1 MAPVGW
7 CRTSTVFDG
16 GVSLR
21 AHLAALDAHAL
32 AAVLDRRPDVL
43 VEPAPAS
50 LDELAHRLTGVDSLA
65 RALPLMDADE
75 VAVTRVIAVAGPV
88 AADMIAERLRSD
100 VATVRDTVA
109 RLVDRALVVEVDGSL
124 VLPELLTQQFAA
136 ELRHLRPLAAVVK
149 QALVA
154 DLQTA
159 VDGLGGDSHGLT
171 KARLAERLTA
181 LLGDA
186 QVVARAV
193 AGLPAA
199 ARRHLDLMRTG
210 ELYIPWNSQGPAAH
224 LTRAGLLVGGPYH
237 RPELPREVAAML
249 ALDGSPPITGRPL
262 LPPSTDTATEGG
274 AAAEAAVRT
283 LIGMLDEATAQPLA
297 RLKKG
302 GVGARERARLGKRL
316 GIDEPALW
324 IDLAAALDMLEP
336 TDDGYAAAK
345 QYPTWRDEPVGLR
358 WAGIALAWFALDL
371 APTSR
376 ETDDGEVAPPEA
388 MVSGAGLLRR
398 AWLRAAAGGRSVAAA
413 AAHVEWFAP
422 LHGYDDVGLARKVAA
437 ARHEAE
443 LLGVVAGDRL
453 TALGELLVAER
464 EPEVLAERA
473 AELLPDTRCLLVVQS
488 DLTALVSGQPTA
500 AAAGLLAACAVPEN
514 RGAAAVWRF
523 TPASVRSAL
532 DSGRTVDE
540 LRSGLVEA
548 SGRPLPQPVDY
559 LFTDVA
565 RRHGSV
571 KALAACTCLVGTEA
585 EITEIAHTRGLAK
598 LRLSQIAPTVL
609 ISPLAVDV
617 VLTGLRAAGFSPM
630 PEGAEGTVVVPDR
643 PAPPQRRPRR
653 VRERRHVDADV
664 LAARL
669 VGATGPSRTPS
680 PVYAQVSRLAQQLDP
695 GEVAL
700 LADAIEHERDVHI
713 RYRNKDGNRSVRDIA
728 PARLVDRWVQAWCY
742 LRSGEREFA
751 LRGIESVGP
760 AAGRR

>member
-1 MAPVGW
+1 MSLSAYLASLDAP
-7 CRTSTVFDG
+7 R
-16 GVSLR
+16 
-21 AHLAALDAHAL
+21 LAAL
-32 AAVLDRRPDVL
+32 LDRRPDVL

-50 LDELAHRLTGVDSLA
+50 LDELAHRLDGRDSLA

-75 VAVTRVIAVAGPV
+75 VAVVRVVAVAGPIP
-88 AADMIAERLRSD
+88 ADVIAERLRSE
-100 VATVRDTVA
+100 VATVRDTVD
-109 RLVDRALVVEVDGSL
+109 RLRDRALVVEVDGS
-124 VLPELLTQQFAA
+124 VALPDLLAQHFAA
-136 ELRHLRPLAAVVK
+136 ELQHLRPLAAVVK

-171 KARLAERLTA
+171 KPRLAERLTA
-181 LLGDA
+181 LLGDP

-193 AGLPAA
+193 AALPPA
-199 ARRHLDLMRTG
+199 ARRHLDLVRTG
-210 ELYIPWNSQGPAAH
+210 ELYFSSTSQGPAAH
-224 LTRAGLLVGGPYH
+224 LTRAGLLIGGPYH

-249 ALDGSPPITGRPL
+249 ALDGSPPIAGRPV
-262 LPPSTDTATEGG
+262 PRPSTDPQTDGG
-274 AAAEAAVRT
+274 AAAEAAVRS
-283 LIGMLDEATAQPLA
+283 LVGLLDEATAQPLA

-302 GVGARERARLGKRL
+302 GVGARERARLVKRL

-324 IDLAAALDMLEP
+324 IDLAAALDMLDP
-336 TDDGYAAAK
+336 TDGGYAAAE
-345 QYPTWRDEPVGLR
+345 QYPTWRDEPVALR
-358 WAGIALAWFALDL
+358 WSGIALAWFALDL

-376 ETDDGEVAPPEA
+376 ETDDGEVAPPVA
-388 MVSGAGLLRR
+388 MASGAGLLRR

-413 AAHVEWFAP
+413 AEHVEWFAP
-422 LHGYDDVGLARKVAA
+422 LHGYDDTGRARKIAA
-437 ARHEAE
+437 ARREAE

-464 EPEVLAERA
+464 EPEALAARA
-473 AELLPDTRCLLVVQS
+473 ADLLPDTRGLLVVQS
-488 DLTALVSGQPTA
+488 DLTVLVSGQPTA
-500 AAAGLLAACAVPEN
+500 AVARLLAACAVSEG

-532 DSGRTVDE
+532 DTGWTVDE
-540 LRSGLVEA
+540 LRAGLVEA

-571 KALAACTCLVGTEA
+571 RARATCTCLTGAEA
-585 EITEIAHTRGLAK
+585 EIAEIAHTRSLAK
-598 LRLSQIAPTVL
+598 LRLTQVAPTVL
-609 ISPLAVDV
+609 TSPLEVDV
-617 VLTGLRAAGFSPM
+617 VLAGLRAAGFSPM
-630 PEGAEGTVVVPDR
+630 PEGTDGTVVVPGR
-643 PAPPQRRPRR
+643 PAPRRRKARR
-653 VRERRHVDADV
+653 VRERGRVDAAV

-669 VGATGPSRTPS
+669 VGATGPTRPASR
-680 PVYAQVSRLAQQLDP
+680 VYAQVARLAQQLDP

-728 PARLVDRWVQAWCY
+728 PVRLVDRWVHAWCY

-751 LRGIESVGP
+751 LHGIESVGP
-760 AAGRR
+760 ATGGR

>member
-1 MAPVGW
+1 MV
-7 CRTSTVFDG
+7 D
-16 GVSLR
+16 VSLR
-21 AHLAALDAHAL
+21 AYLAALDAHEL
-32 AAVLDRRPDVL
+32 AAVLERRPDVL

-50 LDELAHRLTGVDSLA
+50 VDELAHRLTGVDSLA
-65 RALPLMDADE
+65 HALPLMDADE
-75 VAVTRVIAVAGPV
+75 VAATRVVAVAGPV
-88 AADMIAERLRSD
+88 PADVIAERLRSD
-100 VATVRDTVA
+100 VPTVRDTVA
-109 RLVDRALVVEVDGSL
+109 RLRDRALVVEVDGC
-124 VLPELLTQQFAA
+124 VTLPDLFAQHFAA
-136 ELRHLRPLAAVVK
+136 ELQHLRPLAAVVK

-171 KARLAERLTA
+171 KARLGERLTA
-181 LLGDA
+181 LLGDP

-193 AGLPAA
+193 AALPPAA
-199 ARRHLDLMRTG
+199 RGHLDLARTG
-210 ELYIPWNSQGPAAH
+210 ELYFPSTSQGPVAH

-249 ALDGSPPITGRPL
+249 ALDGSRPITGRPA
-262 LPPSTDTATEGG
+262 LPPSTDTPTEGC
-274 AAAEAAVRT
+274 AAAEGAVRA
-283 LIGMLDEATAQPLA
+283 LVGLLDEATVQPLA

-302 GVGARERARLGKRL
+302 GVGTRERARLAKRL

-324 IDLAAALDMLEP
+324 IDLAAAMDMLDP
-336 TDDGYAAAK
+336 TDGGYAAAES
-345 QYPTWRDEPVGLR
+345 YTTWRDEPVALR
-358 WAGIALAWFALDL
+358 WPGIALAWFALDL

-376 ETDDGEVAPPEA
+376 ETDDGEVAPPVA
-388 MVSGAGLLRR
+388 MLSGAGMLRR
-398 AWLRAAAGGRSVAAA
+398 AWLRAAAGGCSVAAA

-422 LHGYDDVGLARKVAA
+422 LHGYDDVGRTRKIAA
-437 ARHEAE
+437 ARREAE

-464 EPEVLAERA
+464 EPQTLAARA
-473 AELLPDTRCLLVVQS
+473 AELLPDTRGLLVVQS

-500 AAAGLLAACAVPEN
+500 AAAGLLAACAVSEG

-532 DSGRTVDE
+532 DTGWTVDE

-548 SGRPLPQPVDY
+548 SGRSLPQPVDY

-571 KALAACTCLVGTEA
+571 RARATCTCLTGAEA
-585 EITEIAHTRGLAK
+585 EIAEIAHTRGLTK

-609 ISPLAVDV
+609 TSPLEVDV
-617 VLTGLRAAGFSPM
+617 VLGGLRAAGFSPM
-630 PEGAEGTVVVPDR
+630 REGDDGTVVVPGR
-643 PAPPQRRPRR
+643 PAPRRRQTRR
-653 VRERRHVDADV
+653 VRERGRVDAAV

-669 VGATGPSRTPS
+669 VGATGPTRTAG
-680 PVYAQVSRLAQQLDP
+680 PVYTQLAQLAQHLDP

-728 PARLVDRWVQAWCY
+728 PERLVDRWVHAWCY

-760 AAGRR
+760 ATGRR